1 MDHTRPI
8 GQGRMFV
15 LSFVVTFLVMGFMVV
30 FLLLRLY
37 VPTTRPA
44 PVLPQQQNAVY
55 LPSAEERLT
64 LLLAVEGQ
72 TPGSDTFLLAGF
84 FPDIGYMPLMAL
96 PRQLAVGETTLQQLY
111 RTEGISKTAQSLAEQ
126 YQIGIDRVAAA
137 PGASFS
143 GLWDRMGSVDF
154 RLPLRLEDQ
163 NGQLVLA
170 AGLHQ
175 FDGQKALGVMNAPL
189 WPGGESQ
196 RCGTVA
202 ALMAQAVNHHLP
214 LVLGERAEGIFK
226 TAVNGCTSTDLS
238 SLDYE
243 QYLPAARFMARLEVS
258 PAQPLELSG
267 SYGAAGSF
275 VPDQSGLELL
285 RNTF

>member
-1 MDHTRPI
+1 MDHSRPI

-30 FLLLRLY
+30 FLLLRMY
-37 VPTTRPA
+37 IPITRPA
-44 PVLPQQQNAVY
+44 PAPPQQQNAVY
-55 LPSAEERLT
+55 LPGAEERLT

-72 TPGSDTFLLAGF
+72 TTGSDTFLLAGF
-84 FPDIGYMPLMAL
+84 YPDIGYMPLMAL

-111 RTEGISKTAQSLAEQ
+111 RTQGITQAALRLEKQ

-137 PGASFS
+137 PGGSFS
-143 GLWDRMGSVDF
+143 GVWDRMGSVDF

-189 WPGGESQ
+189 WPGGECQ

-202 ALMAQAVNHHLP
+202 ALMAQAVNYHLP
-214 LVLGERAEGIFK
+214 LVLGDRAEGIFK
-226 TAVNGCTSTDLS
+226 TAVNGCSATDLS
-238 SLDYE
+238 SLDFE
-243 QYLPAARFMARLEVS
+243 QYLPAARFMARLEVN
-258 PAQPLELSG
+258 PAQSLELSG
-267 SYGAAGSF
+267 SYGTAGSF
-275 VPDQSGLELL
+275 TPDQSGLELL
-285 RNTF
+285 HNTF

>member
-8 GQGRMFV
+8 GQGRMFI

-30 FLLLRLY
+30 FLLFRLY
-37 VPTTRPA
+37 LPGSRPA
-44 PVLPQQQNAVY
+44 TAPPQQQNAVY
-55 LPSAEERLT
+55 LPGAEERLT

-84 FPDIGYMPLMAL
+84 YPDIGYMPLMAL
-96 PRQLAVGETTLQQLY
+96 PRQLELGGTTLQQLY
-111 RTEGISKTAQSLAEQ
+111 RTEGVAQAARLLEKQ

-154 RLPLRLEDQ
+154 RLPLRLQDP

-175 FDGQKALGVMNAPL
+175 FDGQKTLAVMNAPL
-189 WPGGESQ
+189 WPGGETQ

-202 ALMAQAVNHHLP
+202 ALVAQAVNYHLP

-226 TAVNGCTSTDLS
+226 TAVNGCSATDLS

-275 VPDQSGLELL
+275 TPDQSGLELL